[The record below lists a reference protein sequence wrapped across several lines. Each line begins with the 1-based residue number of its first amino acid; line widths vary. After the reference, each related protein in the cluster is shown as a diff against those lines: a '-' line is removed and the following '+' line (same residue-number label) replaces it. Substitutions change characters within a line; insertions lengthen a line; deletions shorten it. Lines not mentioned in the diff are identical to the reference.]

1 VGRYGV
7 ELPEFERLLAEEL
20 RLPEVDAD
28 LVVID
33 EIGKMECHSRLFVET
48 VHELLDRPTP
58 LLATAALKGSGLI
71 AEVKRRPDVEL
82 MTVNIENRNGLPEDL
97 VERFTSLDNN
107 KAIDTWTT

>member
-33 EIGKMECHSRLFVET
+33 EIGKMECHSRLFVGT
-48 VHELLDRPTP
+48 VHELLDRPAS
-58 LLATAALKGSGLI
+58 LLATVALKGSGLI
-71 AEVKRRPDVEL
+71 AEVKKRPDVQL
-82 MTVNIENRNGLPEDL
+82 MTVNVDNRDSLPEDL
-97 VERFTSLDNN
+97 VERFTTLRTSHPDG
-107 KAIDTWTT
+107 